1 MHKVSPARELRPE
14 DIAAAMDRV
23 LRPHQT
29 GPDRN
34 EASRTT
40 LPILHFLRTDR
51 SPASGSAGRTPSALT
66 GPSQDG
72 RKKQASRSTI
82 GAAAEISSASRPFM
96 KRALSSQRGH
106 AVAGRDNERLDRQFD
121 RLEEE
126 LPDSAS
132 GFLRLLRRPSSRW
145 IRIPVGILLIA
156 GGLFSF
162 LPILG
167 LWMVPL
173 GALLLAQDVPFLRRP
188 VGRVLV
194 WLERHWIK
202 WKRRRGG

>member
-1 MHKVSPARELRPE
+1 
-14 DIAAAMDRV
+14 
-23 LRPHQT
+23 
-29 GPDRN
+29 
-34 EASRTT
+34 
-40 LPILHFLRTDR
+40 
-51 SPASGSAGRTPSALT
+51 
-66 GPSQDG
+66 
-72 RKKQASRSTI
+72 
-82 GAAAEISSASRPFM
+82 M

-194 WLERHWIK
+194 WLERQWIK